1 MPRPQKRSTA
11 ARPAGVALALH
22 DASLRAE
29 LLLRERARLLRDIEK
44 KRAQLERAQA
54 KAAGEA
60 EATLKRMAPLMA
72 RHDALLRSLTSL
84 FEELLAPGR
93 LPKRAR
99 AQILRLRRMLE
110 FEGLLDAID
119 DEPLDPE
126 RDESPWRDEHEAPH
140 HHHGQEQAR
149 NHGHWSAGSPEEV
162 ASAGQRGQERRS
174 VRELFRSLARALHPD
189 RARHEDDRLRRTEVM
204 KQVTRAYQEGDLA
217 RLIELEAAWQT
228 EASSAADDAVARC
241 RELERVNRELLDQV
255 RELTRQI
262 RDVKHGAR
270 EASLGLSP
278 DELIEQ
284 AGQELDELEEL
295 VDFVT
300 SFKNGKITLS
310 ELLRGPLSARSAEEA
325 ELLDL
330 LFGDAPQPRRSRAR
344 KRRR

>member
-1 MPRPQKRSTA
+1 MARPRKRSTA
-11 ARPAGVALALH
+11 ARPAGAALALH
-22 DASLRAE
+22 DAPLRAE
-29 LLLRERARLLRDIEK
+29 LLLRERARLLREVEK
-44 KRAQLERAQA
+44 KRAQLERTQV
-54 KAAGEA
+54 KAATDA

-72 RHDALLRSLTSL
+72 RHDALIRSLASL
-84 FEELLAPGR
+84 FDELLAPGR
-93 LPKRAR
+93 LSKRAR
-99 AQILRLRRMLE
+99 AEVLRLRRMLE
-110 FEGLLDAID
+110 FDGLLEATD
-119 DEPLDPE
+119 DEHLDAE
-126 RDESPWRDEHEAPH
+126 RDDSPWQDDDDAPPHRH
-140 HHHGQEQAR
+140 HQEQAR
-149 NHGHWSAGSPEEV
+149 NQGPRTGSHEEV

-217 RLIELEAAWQT
+217 RLIELEAAWRT
-228 EASSAADDAVARC
+228 ESSTTADDAVARC

-262 RDVKHGAR
+262 RDIKHGAR

-284 AGQELDELEEL
+284 AAQELDELEEL
-295 VDFVT
+295 VNFVT

-310 ELLRGPLSARSAEEA
+310 ELLRGPLGAATAEEA

-330 LFGDAPQPRRSRAR
+330 LFGDTSPPGRSRAR